1 MPLAIYSDLSAAD
14 WIVASDLPWQ
24 RLVTFGPA
32 GFGAYARVRFIPDPI
47 RDGQQ
52 ESEADPHA
60 SPDEVDQWR
69 ALLKLLA
76 AATEDPD
83 HCYFGLW
90 EGWGFPESVRLWPSF
105 GVPRGARAPARCYF
119 LFRGS
124 LSEAGIWGGGT
135 PANAGIWGRSE
146 FSGGGAP
153 AFVWPS
159 DHTWCIAADIDPHW
173 AGIGASVSLIERLI
187 GDARLDAV
195 EADPAEEQPAYRRS
209 ASDQCRRR

>member
-1 MPLAIYSDLSAAD
+1 VTDVLLTNSEQVSDDWGAPRITPGGATTSAAD

-32 GFGAYARVRFIPDPI
+32 GFGAYARVRLIPDPI

-52 ESEADPHA
+52 ESETDPHA

-105 GVPRGARAPARCYF
+105 GVPGGARPPARSYF

-124 LSEAGIWGGGT
+124 LSEAGIWGGGH
-135 PANAGIWGRSE
+135 AR
-146 FSGGGAP
+146 
-153 AFVWPS
+153 
-159 DHTWCIAADIDPHW
+159 
-173 AGIGASVSLIERLI
+173 ERRDL
-187 GDARLDAV
+187 GPFGVLG
-195 EADPAEEQPAYRRS
+195 
-209 ASDQCRRR
+209 RRRARVRVAV

>member
-47 RDGQQ
+47 RDGHQ

-90 EGWGFPESVRLWPSF
+90 EGWGFPESVRLWPRF
-105 GVPRGARAPARCYF
+105 GVPHGARPPARSYF

-135 PANAGIWGRSE
+135 PANAGIWGHSE

-159 DHTWCIAADIDPHW
+159 DHTWCNAADIDPHW

-195 EADPAEEQPAYRRS
+195 EADPAEEQPAYR
-209 ASDQCRRR
+209 